1 MTPAPAAAVSTA
13 APNRNNTTSRWDIR
27 VLSKPRPFQF
37 CPLLLDDC
45 PPRHWAAL
53 AAPCV
58 KHSKGLTYGMGRRNL
73 ILQGRYE
80 DRLRPFIG
88 RWRLVNLVNAF

>member
-27 VLSKPRPFQF
+27 VFSKPRSFQF
-37 CPLLLDDC
+37 CP
-45 PPRHWAAL
+45 PFWTIVAPRHWAAP
-53 AAPCV
+53 AAPCA
-58 KHSKGLTYGMGRRNL
+58 KHSKGPTYGRRNL

-80 DRLRPFIG
+80 DRLRPIIG
-88 RWRLVNLVNAF
+88 RWQLVNLVNGFE